1 MTKNQ
6 EAVLS
11 SGILAPR
18 RVSQNNHFVVPASH
32 DQSLSPVLI
41 TMCICSRAALLGWAS
56 QEEVVLWSLLKG
68 MAHREKVMPS
78 RELRS
83 LESRCHTTGL
93 DLTSLAWHITL
104 FQVTMSLSAS
114 VSSPVKLEVKDRANC
129 L

>member
-56 QEEVVLWSLLKG
+56 QEEVVLWSLLRKAWLTG
-68 MAHREKVMPS
+68 R
-78 RELRS
+78 RS
-83 LESRCHTTGL
+83 CQAESYLESRCHTTGL
-93 DLTSLAWHITL
+93 DLTSLAWHMTL

-114 VSSPVKLEVKDRANC
+114 VPSPVKLEVKDRANC